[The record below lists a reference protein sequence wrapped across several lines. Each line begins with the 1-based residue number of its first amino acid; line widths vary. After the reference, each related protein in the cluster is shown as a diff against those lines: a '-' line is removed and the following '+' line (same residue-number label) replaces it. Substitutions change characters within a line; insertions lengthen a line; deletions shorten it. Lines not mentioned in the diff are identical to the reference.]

1 MRLAHLALTDF
12 RNFANLQTEIPIG
25 PTIVVGANAQGKTSL
40 LEAVYYLVGASSRH
54 ASHDRQLIRLDTEP
68 PIARIVAEL
77 EREDRKETIEI
88 RLIIN
93 SLENGQERL
102 RKEILINGVK
112 KRAMDLHGR
121 FNAVLFLPQD
131 VQVVE
136 GSPGERRREL
146 DSTISQAD
154 PDFARLLNEYGK
166 VLTQRNALLKQLQER
181 RGDEGELA
189 FWDKRMAELGAE
201 VMLARAATLAQ
212 LQTLASP
219 IHGELTADSEE
230 LTLHYRPA
238 YEPAGAFDE
247 GAWLTGSLRDG
258 LQAELE
264 RLRQNELRRGL
275 TLTGPQRDDLS
286 MQVNGLELRN
296 YGSRGQNRTAML
308 AFKLAQVDWLRQRT
322 GEQPVLL
329 LDEVL
334 AELDPARRGYLLNRL
349 TDSNQAL
356 LSAADIDMFDEAFQA
371 RATRWIIKAGSLS
384 D

>member
-1 MRLAHLALTDF
+1 MRLAHLTLTDF
-12 RNFANLQTEIPIG
+12 RNFSSLQTEFPPG

-40 LEAVYYLVGASSRH
+40 LEAVYYLVGATSRH
-54 ASHDRQLIRLDTEP
+54 ASHDSQLIRLDTEP
-68 PIARIVAEL
+68 RVARIVAEL

-154 PDFARLLNEYGK
+154 PDYARLLSEYGK

-181 RGDEGELA
+181 RGDEGELT
-189 FWDKRMAELGAE
+189 FWDKRLAELGAE

-212 LQTLASP
+212 LQTLAAP
-219 IHGELTADSEE
+219 IHGELTGDSEA
-230 LTLHYRPA
+230 LTLQYRPA
-238 YEPAGAFDE
+238 YEPAGSFDE

-264 RLRQNELRRGL
+264 KLRPNELRRGL

-286 MQVNGLELRN
+286 LQVNGLELRH

-308 AFKLAQVDWLRQRT
+308 AFKLAQVDWLHQRT
-322 GEQPVLL
+322 REYPVLL

-334 AELDPARRGYLLNRL
+334 AELDPQRRGYLLERL
-349 TDSNQAL
+349 ADSHQAL
-356 LSAADIDMFDEAFQA
+356 LTAADIGMFDEPFLDSS
-371 RATRWIIKAGSLS
+371 TVWTMSAGSLK
-384 D
+384 